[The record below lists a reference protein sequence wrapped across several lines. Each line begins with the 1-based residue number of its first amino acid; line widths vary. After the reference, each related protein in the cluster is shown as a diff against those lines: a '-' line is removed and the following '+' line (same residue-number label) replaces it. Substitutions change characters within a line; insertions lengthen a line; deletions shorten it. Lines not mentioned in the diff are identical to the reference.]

1 VTAPAGSIRSSL
13 KHRSFRRLL
22 TALAVSQAGDWLYNV
37 ALLAFVYERT
47 HSAAWV
53 AATTAVRVIPVVVLG
68 PIGGVLADR
77 FDRRRTMVLS
87 DVARIGCMLGL
98 AAVAATGLPIVL
110 APVLAA
116 LSTAASAP
124 YPASAAATTPR
135 LVPAE
140 DLAGANSA
148 RSAVG
153 MAAVAGGPVV
163 GAVLLLLGS
172 PTAAFLINAGTFAL
186 SAIAVLSI
194 PAGPAFLPA
203 RSGERNSVVEDVVL
217 GARTLRSHPA
227 ALRLVGAEIVCSV
240 VYGMQTVLL
249 LLLSRSLGFGD
260 AGYGYVLAA
269 MGVGGVLGTTL
280 APRAARSTH
289 PRRVL
294 VLALLGVAGPAALMA
309 ATPCLTGLLVWA
321 VLSGAGAVLVEVL
334 SETTLQRDL
343 DPEVFAR
350 AYGIA
355 FPAAIAGIVGGSLV
369 AAPLVTAIGL
379 TGALVGT
386 GVLAAA
392 YAALVALPRQAGGRH
407 RAPRLPRGTETFESI
422 QVAKAIQFAEAV
434 AV

>member
-1 VTAPAGSIRSSL
+1 MPSAARSGGCRLSDTLSPTRRTGAPEPGGDSDDRDPRHRLQGHRDRRSGVRDDRHAVQGHRRDRPAAVRGDPGGGRAVTAPAGSIRSSL

-172 PTAAFLINAGTFAL
+172 PTAAFLINAGTFAV

-217 GARTLRSHPA
+217 GARTLRSH
-227 ALRLVGAEIVCSV
+227 
-240 VYGMQTVLL
+240 
-249 LLLSRSLGFGD
+249 
-260 AGYGYVLAA
+260 
-269 MGVGGVLGTTL
+269 
-280 APRAARSTH
+280 
-289 PRRVL
+289 
-294 VLALLGVAGPAALMA
+294 
-309 ATPCLTGLLVWA
+309 
-321 VLSGAGAVLVEVL
+321 
-334 SETTLQRDL
+334 
-343 DPEVFAR
+343 
-350 AYGIA
+350 
-355 FPAAIAGIVGGSLV
+355 
-369 AAPLVTAIGL
+369 
-379 TGALVGT
+379 
-386 GVLAAA
+386 
-392 YAALVALPRQAGGRH
+392 
-407 RAPRLPRGTETFESI
+407 
-422 QVAKAIQFAEAV
+422 
-434 AV
+434 